1 MSLMTDYVQDDP
13 TGPADVEGAA
23 DDLGDV
29 GQADPD
35 AEGGY
40 GVAAGA
46 DTNWVDPDADSNT
59 DLMRPDHDPLPDTQV
74 PGASPDGSAP
84 TTPEV

>member
-1 MSLMTDYVQDDP
+1 MSDNAYDDP
-13 TGPADVEGAA
+13 TAPATTEGAA
-23 DDLGDV
+23 DDIGDLGTV
-29 GQADPD
+29 GELDPD

-46 DTNWVDPDADSNT
+46 DTNWVDPDADQNT
-59 DLMRPDHDPLPDTQV
+59 DLMRPDSDPLPDAQV

>member
-1 MSLMTDYVQDDP
+1 MTDYAHDDP
-13 TGPADVEGAA
+13 TGPATLADAA
-23 DDLGDV
+23 DDIGDV
-29 GQADPD
+29 GHADPE

-40 GVAAGA
+40 GVAAA
-46 DTNWVDPDADSNT
+46 TDTNWVDPDADANT
-59 DLMRPDHDPLPDTQV
+59 DLMMPGSDPLPDSQV